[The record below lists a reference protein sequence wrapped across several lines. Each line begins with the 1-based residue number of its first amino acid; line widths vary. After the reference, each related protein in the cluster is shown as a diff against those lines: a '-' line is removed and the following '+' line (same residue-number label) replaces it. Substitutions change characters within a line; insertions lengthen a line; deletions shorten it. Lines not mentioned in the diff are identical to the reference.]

1 MKTEIIGRN
10 NVHVDDRLREYVEQK
25 LHKLEKFLEEPVE
38 MKVTLSAEKHT
49 HVADL
54 HVAHRHGVFQAAE
67 ETEGT
72 FQDAVHRV
80 IDRVEEQA
88 RRAHQKEVDKRRRA
102 GHDGH
107 DRHDRYDRSHRWPVE
122 ILHQESVGDGA
133 VPRVIETSHLSIKPM
148 TIEEAAI
155 ELDVAEHGFVVFRD
169 SSNDRLSV
177 LYKRK
182 DQHYGLIAPEL

>member
-10 NVHVDDRLREYVEQK
+10 VQVDDRLREYVEQK
-25 LHKLEKFLEEPVE
+25 LPKLEKFLEEPIE
-38 MKVTLSAEKHT
+38 MRMTLTAEKHT
-49 HVADL
+49 QVAEL
-54 HVAHRHGVFQAAE
+54 HVSHRLGGFQGTE
-67 ETEGT
+67 ETDGN
-72 FQDAVHRV
+72 FRDAVHRV

-88 RRAHQKEVDKRRRA
+88 RRAHQKMVDKRRRA
-102 GHDGH
+102 GD
-107 DRHDRYDRSHRWPVE
+107 SHHHWPVE
-122 ILHQESVGDGA
+122 VLHQESVGDGA
-133 VPRVIETSHLSIKPM
+133 VPRVIETTHLPIKPM

-169 SSNDRLSV
+169 SSSDRLSV

>member
-10 NVHVDDRLREYVEQK
+10 VQVDDRLRELVEQK
-25 LHKLEKFLEEPVE
+25 LQKLEKFLEEPME
-38 MKVTLSAEKHT
+38 MRVTLIAEKHT
-49 HVADL
+49 QVAEL
-54 HVAHRHGVFQAAE
+54 HVSHRLGVLQGTE
-67 ETEGT
+67 ETEGN
-72 FQDAVHRV
+72 FRDAVHRV

-88 RRAHQKEVDKRRRA
+88 RRAHQKVVDKRRR
-102 GHDGH
+102 GDRDRDG
-107 DRHDRYDRSHRWPVE
+107 YHRWPVE
-122 ILHQESVGDGA
+122 ILHQESVGAGI
-133 VPRVIETSHLSIKPM
+133 VPRVIETSHMPIKPM

-169 SSNDRLSV
+169 SSSDRLSV